1 MNRARMKP
9 FLIGAGIL
17 AVGVLGL
24 ALLVALRPEP
34 PKIEPPRQSPL
45 VTTVQPELRQGH
57 LTVRGNG
64 TARPIREINLVAEIS
79 GRVVSVS
86 DALVSGGF
94 FGNGQMLL
102 QIDPTD
108 YENAVAV
115 AEAEVAQRQLELLM
129 AQEEVEIAREE
140 WARLEQRTGV
150 KRSPDSTAFGS
161 LVLKEPQLKAA
172 QALLKS
178 ADARLDDTR
187 TRLARTTIAAPFNGR
202 VRTKMADIGQYVA
215 PGQTVAAI
223 YSTDAVEVVVPLSWR
238 KAALLTDL
246 WARESRQGRGPRLP
260 ATVSAAFGGQRYEW
274 DGYVDRTEGTLDEAT
289 RTVNV
294 VVRVSQPYR
303 TTEGRPPLMVGT
315 FTEVDLQA
323 MALDRYVVLPRAAL
337 REGDTVWIVEQGT
350 LRVREVEVVQEVDE
364 EIYVTNGITEN
375 DRVITSTLA
384 VMTEG
389 MSVRVAEE

>member
-1 MNRARMKP
+1 MTPAKTKP

-34 PKIEPPRQSPL
+34 PKIDPPRQSPL
-45 VTTVQPELRQGH
+45 VTTVQPAVRQGN

-64 TARPIREINLVAEIS
+64 TARPIREINLVAEVS
-79 GRVVSVS
+79 GKVLSVS

-94 FGNGQMLL
+94 FGSGQTLL

-115 AEAEVAQRQLELLM
+115 AEAEVTQRQFELLT

-140 WARLEQRTGV
+140 WARLERRTGV
-150 KRSPDSTAFGS
+150 ERAPDSSAMGS

-172 QALLKS
+172 RALLKS
-178 ADARLDDTR
+178 AEARLDDAR
-187 TRLARTTIAAPFNGR
+187 TRLARTSITAPFNGR
-202 VRTKMADIGQYVA
+202 VRAKMADIGQYVA
-215 PGQTVAAI
+215 PGQTVASL
-223 YSTDAVEVVVPLSWR
+223 YSTDAVEIVVPLASR
-238 KAALLTDL
+238 DAALLTDL

-260 ATVSAAFGGQRYEW
+260 ATVSATFGGQRYEW
-274 DGYVDRTEGTLDEAT
+274 EGYVDRTEGTLDEAT

-294 VVRVSQPYR
+294 VVRVAQPYR
-303 TTEGRPPLMVGT
+303 SVEGRPPLMVGT
-315 FTEVDLQA
+315 FTQVDLQA
-323 MALDRYVVLPRAAL
+323 MALDRYVALPREAL
-337 REGDTVWIVEQGT
+337 REGATVWVVEQGT
-350 LRVREVEVVQEVDE
+350 LQVRAVEVVQEIDE
-364 EIYVTNGITEN
+364 EIYVTSGIDEN
-375 DRVITSTLA
+375 DRVITSTLT

-389 MSVRVAEE
+389 MTVRVAE

>member
-1 MNRARMKP
+1 MTPAKTKP

-34 PKIEPPRQSPL
+34 PKIDPPRQSSL
-45 VTTVQPELRQGH
+45 VATVQPVLRQGN

-64 TARPIREINLVAEIS
+64 TARPIREINLVAEVS
-79 GRVVSVS
+79 GKVLSVS

-94 FGNGQMLL
+94 FGSGQTLL

-115 AEAEVAQRQLELLM
+115 AEAEVTQRQFELLR

-140 WARLEQRTGV
+140 WARLERRTGIE
-150 KRSPDSTAFGS
+150 RAPDSSAMGS

-172 QALLKS
+172 RALHKS
-178 ADARLDDTR
+178 AEARLDDAR
-187 TRLARTTIAAPFNGR
+187 TRLARTSISAPFNGR
-202 VRTKMADIGQYVA
+202 VRAKMADIGQYVA
-215 PGQTVAAI
+215 PGQTVAAV
-223 YSTDAVEVVVPLSWR
+223 YSTDAVEIVVPLASR
-238 KAALLTDL
+238 DAALLTDL

-260 ATVSAAFGGQRYEW
+260 AKASATFGGQRYEW
-274 DGYVDRTEGTLDEAT
+274 DGFVERTEGTLDEAT

-294 VVRVSQPYR
+294 VVRVAQPYK

-315 FTEVDLQA
+315 FTQVDLQA
-323 MALDRYVVLPRAAL
+323 MALDRYVTLPREAL
-337 REGDTVWIVEQGT
+337 REGDTVWVVEQGT
-350 LRVREVEVVQEVDE
+350 LQVRAVEVVQEIDE
-364 EIYVTNGITEN
+364 EVYITSGIDEN
-375 DRVITSTLA
+375 DRVITSTLT

-389 MSVRVAEE
+389 MTVRVAE

>member
-1 MNRARMKP
+1 MTPAKTKP

-34 PKIEPPRQSPL
+34 PKIDPPRQSPL
-45 VTTVQPELRQGH
+45 VTTVQPAVRQGN

-64 TARPIREINLVAEIS
+64 TARPIREINLVAEVS
-79 GRVVSVS
+79 GKVLSVS

-94 FGNGQMLL
+94 FGSGQTLL

-115 AEAEVAQRQLELLM
+115 AEAEVTQRQFELLT

-140 WARLEQRTGV
+140 WARLERRTGV
-150 KRSPDSTAFGS
+150 ERAPDSSAMGS

-172 QALLKS
+172 RALLKS
-178 ADARLDDTR
+178 AEARLDDAR
-187 TRLARTTIAAPFNGR
+187 TRLARTSITAPFNGR
-202 VRTKMADIGQYVA
+202 VRAKMADIGQYVA
-215 PGQTVAAI
+215 PGQTVASL
-223 YSTDAVEVVVPLSWR
+223 YSTDAVEIVVPLASR
-238 KAALLTDL
+238 DAALLTDL

-260 ATVSAAFGGQRYEW
+260 ATVSATFGGQRYEW
-274 DGYVDRTEGTLDEAT
+274 EGYVDRTEGTLDEAT

-294 VVRVSQPYR
+294 VVRVAQPYR
-303 TTEGRPPLMVGT
+303 SVEGRPPLMVGT
-315 FTEVDLQA
+315 FTQVDLQA
-323 MALDRYVVLPRAAL
+323 MALDRYVALPREAL
-337 REGDTVWIVEQGT
+337 REGATVWVVEQGT
-350 LRVREVEVVQEVDE
+350 LQVRAVEVVQEIDE
-364 EIYVTNGITEN
+364 EIYVTSGIDEN
-375 DRVITSTLA
+375 DRVITSTLT

-389 MSVRVAEE
+389 MTVRMAE

>member
-1 MNRARMKP
+1 MTRASIKP

-24 ALLVALRPEP
+24 ALLVVLRPEP

-94 FGNGQMLL
+94 FDNGQMLL
-102 QIDPTD
+102 QVDPMD

-172 QALLKS
+172 QAMLKS

-187 TRLARTTIAAPFNGR
+187 TRLARTTIAAPFDGR
-202 VRTKMADIGQYVA
+202 VIYAGQFRTYGRLLIIAHGEGYHTLLAGLGKIDALVGQWVLAGEPVGSMARTRLASADG
-215 PGQTVAAI
+215 
-223 YSTDAVEVVVPLSWR
+223 STAGPSPELYLEIR
-238 KAALLTDL
+238 KAG
-246 WARESRQGRGPRLP
+246 EPINPLP
-260 ATVSAAFGGQRYEW
+260 W
-274 DGYVDRTEGTLDEAT
+274 LKK
-289 RTVNV
+289 
-294 VVRVSQPYR
+294 
-303 TTEGRPPLMVGT
+303 
-315 FTEVDLQA
+315 
-323 MALDRYVVLPRAAL
+323 
-337 REGDTVWIVEQGT
+337 
-350 LRVREVEVVQEVDE
+350 
-364 EIYVTNGITEN
+364 
-375 DRVITSTLA
+375 
-384 VMTEG
+384 
-389 MSVRVAEE
+389 